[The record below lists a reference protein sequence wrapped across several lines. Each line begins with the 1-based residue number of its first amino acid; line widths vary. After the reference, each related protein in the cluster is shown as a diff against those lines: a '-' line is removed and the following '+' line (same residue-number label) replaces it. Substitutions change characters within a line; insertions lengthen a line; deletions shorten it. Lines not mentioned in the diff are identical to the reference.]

1 MTHSLKLHLIIA
13 LVLLIS
19 TEVASIAGANEVFN
33 VKDYGAVGDGKTVN
47 TAAIKKAI
55 EAAVSAGG
63 GTVLFPSG
71 EWMSG
76 KIPMKS
82 NLTLKITPDAT
93 LLAAPGPVYG
103 EMLNALIWGDG
114 LENVTITGGG
124 VIEGKIGLTRDP
136 GPAGTGRRIM
146 AFQRC
151 KNLKITNVS
160 LRHGAHT
167 TLHLRSVDGI
177 CACQGKIGPL

>member
-1 MTHSLKLHLIIA
+1 MECRWNLCLISA

-47 TAAIKKAI
+47 TAAINKAI
-55 EAAVSAGG
+55 EAADSADG

-76 KIPMKS
+76 KILMKT

-93 LLAAPGPVYG
+93 LLAAPGPIYG
-103 EMLNALIWGDG
+103 EPLDALI
-114 LENVTITGGG
+114 
-124 VIEGKIGLTRDP
+124 
-136 GPAGTGRRIM
+136 
-146 AFQRC
+146 
-151 KNLKITNVS
+151 
-160 LRHGAHT
+160 
-167 TLHLRSVDGI
+167 
-177 CACQGKIGPL
+177 